1 MLTGRHFLFVPG
13 PTNVPDR
20 VLRAMHV
27 PMEDHRS
34 VFFPNLSEPLFA
46 KLKRLYKTE
55 AGRVFMYPGSGTS
68 AWEAAISNTLSPGD
82 RVLCPRFGQFSHLW
96 ADMAERLGLDVAAPE
111 LEWGNGID
119 EVWLE
124 QQLRADAAHAIRA
137 VLVCHNE
144 TATGV
149 VNDLSAIRRA
159 MDAAGHPAMLFV
171 DAVSSLASIDV
182 RFDEWRI
189 DACIAGSQKG
199 LMMPA
204 GLGFLALSQRAL
216 AASKSSTMRRCYF
229 DINDMMRNNDTGYF
243 PYTPPLPMLYGLRD
257 ALAMIE
263 EEGHDNVIARHYRLA
278 EGVRAAVIDGWGM
291 RPAANQPRWYSNTVT
306 AVRIPSGIDGA
317 MIVKRAATEY
327 NLALGAGLSKFAGK
341 VFRIGHLGD
350 LNDLMLCGAITG
362 AEMAMR
368 DVGINVEP
376 GSGVAAAVHRWE
388 ALKGLIATPDADKR
402 ERRIAAVA

>member
-34 VFFPNLSEPLFA
+34 VFFPKLSEPLFA
-46 KLKRLYKTE
+46 QLKRLYKTE
-55 AGRVFMYPGSGTS
+55 AGRVFMYPGSGTA

-96 ADMAERLGLDVAAPE
+96 ADMAGRLGLDVAAPE
-111 LEWGNGID
+111 LEWGDGID

-124 QQLRADAAHAIRA
+124 QQLRADAAHAIKA

-149 VNDLSAIRRA
+149 VNDLPAIRKA

-171 DAVSSLASIDV
+171 DAVSSLGSIDLC
-182 RFDEWRI
+182 FDQWRI
-189 DACIAGSQKG
+189 DACITGSQKG

-204 GLGFLALSQRAL
+204 GLGFLALSPRAL

-278 EGVRAAVIDGWGM
+278 EGVRAAVTDGWGM

-306 AVRIPSGIDGA
+306 AVQIPRGIDGS

-350 LNDLMLCGAITG
+350 LNDLMLCAAISG

-368 DVGINVEP
+368 DVGIAVEP

-388 ALKGLIATPDADKR
+388 ALKGLIANPGADKR
-402 ERRIAAVA
+402 GRRIAAVA

>member
-34 VFFPNLSEPLFA
+34 VFFPKLSEPLFA
-46 KLKRLYKTE
+46 QLKRLYKTE
-55 AGRVFMYPGSGTS
+55 AGRVFMYPGSGTA

-111 LEWGNGID
+111 LEWGDGID

-124 QQLRADAAHAIRA
+124 QQLRADAAHAIKA

-149 VNDLSAIRRA
+149 VNDLPAIRKA

-171 DAVSSLASIDV
+171 DAVSSLGSIDLC
-182 RFDEWRI
+182 FDEWRI

-204 GLGFLALSQRAL
+204 GLGFLALSPRAL

-278 EGVRAAVIDGWGM
+278 EGVRAAVTDGWGM

-306 AVRIPSGIDGA
+306 AVQIPRGIDGS

-350 LNDLMLCGAITG
+350 LNDLMLCAAISG

-368 DVGINVEP
+368 DVGIAVEP

-388 ALKGLIATPDADKR
+388 ALKGLIANPGADKR
-402 ERRIAAVA
+402 GRRIAAVA

>member
-34 VFFPNLSEPLFA
+34 VFFPKLAEPLFA
-46 KLKRLYKTE
+46 QLKRLYKTE
-55 AGRVFMYPGSGTS
+55 AGRVFMYPGSGTA

-111 LEWGNGID
+111 LEWGDGID

-124 QQLRADAAHAIRA
+124 QQLRADAAHAIKA

-149 VNDLSAIRRA
+149 VNDLPAIRKA

-171 DAVSSLASIDV
+171 DAVSSLGSIDLC
-182 RFDEWRI
+182 FDQWRI
-189 DACIAGSQKG
+189 DACITGSQKG

-204 GLGFLALSQRAL
+204 GLGFLALSPRAL

-278 EGVRAAVIDGWGM
+278 EGVRAAVTDGWGM

-306 AVRIPSGIDGA
+306 AVQIPRGIDGS

-350 LNDLMLCGAITG
+350 LNDLMLCAAISG

-368 DVGINVEP
+368 DVGIAVEP

-388 ALKGLIATPDADKR
+388 ALKGLIANPGADKR
-402 ERRIAAVA
+402 GRRIAAVA

>member
-1 MLTGRHFLFVPG
+1 
-13 PTNVPDR
+13 
-20 VLRAMHV
+20 
-27 PMEDHRS
+27 
-34 VFFPNLSEPLFA
+34 
-46 KLKRLYKTE
+46 
-55 AGRVFMYPGSGTS
+55 
-68 AWEAAISNTLSPGD
+68 
-82 RVLCPRFGQFSHLW
+82 
-96 ADMAERLGLDVAAPE
+96 MAERLGLDVAAPE
-111 LEWGNGID
+111 LEWGDGID

-124 QQLRADAAHAIRA
+124 QQLRADAAHAIKA

-149 VNDLSAIRRA
+149 VNDLPAIRKA

-171 DAVSSLASIDV
+171 DAVSSLGSIDLC
-182 RFDEWRI
+182 FDEWRI
-189 DACIAGSQKG
+189 DACITGSQKG

-204 GLGFLALSQRAL
+204 GLGFLALSPRAL

-278 EGVRAAVIDGWGM
+278 EGVRAAVTDGWGM

-306 AVRIPSGIDGA
+306 AVQIPRGIDGS

-350 LNDLMLCGAITG
+350 LNDLMLCAAISG

-368 DVGINVEP
+368 DVGIAVEP

-388 ALKGLIATPDADKR
+388 ALKGLIANPGADKR
-402 ERRIAAVA
+402 GRRIAAVA

>member
-34 VFFPNLSEPLFA
+34 VFFPKLSEPLFA
-46 KLKRLYKTE
+46 QLKRLYKTE
-55 AGRVFMYPGSGTS
+55 AGRVFMYPGSGTA

-111 LEWGNGID
+111 LEWGDGID

-124 QQLRADAAHAIRA
+124 QQLRADAAHAIKA

-149 VNDLSAIRRA
+149 VNDLPAIRKA

-171 DAVSSLASIDV
+171 DAVSSLGSIDLC
-182 RFDEWRI
+182 FDQWRI
-189 DACIAGSQKG
+189 DACITGSQKG

-204 GLGFLALSQRAL
+204 GLGFLALSPRAL

-278 EGVRAAVIDGWGM
+278 EGVRAAVTDGWGM

-306 AVRIPSGIDGA
+306 AVQIPRGIDGS

-350 LNDLMLCGAITG
+350 LNDLMLCAAISG

-368 DVGINVEP
+368 DVGIAVEP

-388 ALKGLIATPDADKR
+388 ALKGLIANPGADKR
-402 ERRIAAVA
+402 GRRIAAVA

>member
-34 VFFPNLSEPLFA
+34 VFFPKLTEPLFA
-46 KLKRLYKTE
+46 QLKRLYKTE
-55 AGRVFMYPGSGTS
+55 AGRVFMYPGSGTA

-111 LEWGNGID
+111 LEWGDGID

-124 QQLRADAAHAIRA
+124 QQLRADAAHAIKA

-149 VNDLSAIRRA
+149 VNDLPAIRKA

-171 DAVSSLASIDV
+171 DAVSSLGSIDLC
-182 RFDEWRI
+182 FDQWRI
-189 DACIAGSQKG
+189 DACITGSQKG

-204 GLGFLALSQRAL
+204 GLGFLALSPRAL

-278 EGVRAAVIDGWGM
+278 EGVRAAVTDGWGM

-306 AVRIPSGIDGA
+306 AVQIPRGIDGS

-350 LNDLMLCGAITG
+350 LNDLMLCAAISG

-368 DVGINVEP
+368 DVGIAVEP

-388 ALKGLIATPDADKR
+388 ALKGLIANPGADKR
-402 ERRIAAVA
+402 GRRIAAVA